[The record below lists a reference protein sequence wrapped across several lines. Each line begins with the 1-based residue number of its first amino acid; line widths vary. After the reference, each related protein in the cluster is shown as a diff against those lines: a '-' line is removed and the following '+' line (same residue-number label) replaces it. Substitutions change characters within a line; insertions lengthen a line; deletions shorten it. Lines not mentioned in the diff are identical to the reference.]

1 MAETPNKIGPYKV
14 LKVLNKGAR
23 PLYCAE
29 GPDGRQVAIKA
40 VAVAGLNPEDRARF
54 LRESE
59 TCRVLNHPNL
69 ICVYDAGEADGMLYQ
84 AMELLDGADLDKTIS
99 AGQRFSW
106 DYRLSIM
113 EQVCAG
119 LAYAH
124 DRNLV
129 HRDIK
134 PSNLF
139 LQSSGIVKVLDFGM
153 VRLANST
160 LTRVGSALGTLNYM
174 APEQIQSDPCT
185 PASDVFSAAIVFYQ
199 LASGIHPFASR
210 NQQLYELVSAIV
222 FGTAPELSDI
232 CPDVPEGLSAVLEK
246 ALQKKPE
253 FRYANAGE
261 FNHAIVLCRTLR
273 SQLVPNGNPGTTAT
287 AGPFEVPVADGKTR
301 IIRRPPRPPGPILP
315 IDPPAP
321 PPRPVP
327 TQEPHFR
334 YCPVC
339 TNSVLS
345 GVEICPN
352 CGAPLT
358 QNTEISTINPHI
370 PYLLAFYG
378 LLAIAAI
385 LAVALVI
392 VIMTK

>member
-1 MAETPNKIGPYKV
+1 MMAEAANKIGPYKV
-14 LKVLNKGAR
+14 LKLLNKGTR

-29 GPDGRQVAIKA
+29 APDGRQVAIKA
-40 VAVAGLNPEDRARF
+40 VAVAGLSPEDRARF
-54 LRESE
+54 MRESE

-84 AMELLDGADLDKTIS
+84 AMELLDGADLDKAIS
-99 AGQRFSW
+99 SGQRFSW
-106 DYRLSIM
+106 DDRLSIM

-222 FGTAPELSDI
+222 FGATPQLSNI

-261 FNHAIVLCRTLR
+261 FNHAIGLCRTLR
-273 SQLVPNGNPGTTAT
+273 SQLVPNGTVGTTTT

-301 IIRRPPRPPGPILP
+301 IIRRPPRDAGPILP
-315 IDPPAP
+315 IQRPAP
-321 PPRPVP
+321 PPKPASI
-327 TQEPHFR
+327 QEPHVR

-339 TNSVLS
+339 TNPVL
-345 GVEICPN
+345 GEVEICPN

-358 QNTEISTINPHI
+358 KSTEISTINPHI
-370 PYLLAFYG
+370 PFLAFYG